1 MNANFSVVQ
10 VEVKND
16 EGTILRYVR
25 CIEGLSAL
33 GQQPIIDFTDNPWE
47 ASRPTLCNAL
57 FERVYEELS
66 NEQFAVTYHRLC
78 ATTGIVRNQTVQVQR
93 ADITLEG
100 WKVTT
105 HLSKASPTLA
115 IQSLNEKE
123 NKIVV
128 LNF

>member
-1 MNANFSVVQ
+1 MSANFSVVQ

-16 EGTILRYVR
+16 EGTVLRYVK
-25 CIEGLSAL
+25 CIDSIL
-33 GQQPIIDFTDNPWE
+33 GMPGIIDFTDDPWE
-47 ASRPTLCNAL
+47 ADRPTLCNAL
-57 FERVYEELS
+57 FERVYDELS

-93 ADITLEG
+93 ADIALEG
-100 WKVTT
+100 WNVTNR
-105 HLSKASPTLA
+105 LSKVSPTLA

-128 LNF
+128 LSF